1 MAHAYKPELLGSGK
15 SAFEQAQVDMWI
27 QIIRSEV
34 EPLSRSISYMAMGH
48 VKTNQ
53 IEYQYVYGLLK
64 EALKIPNNYLKGKT
78 YFVGGALSIVDVYFT
93 LVQ

>member
-1 MAHAYKPELLGSGK
+1 MTIEDGQKQLLSSSLTIARYLAQSFKPELLGGK
-15 SAFEQAQVDMWI
+15 NAFEQAQVDMWI

-53 IEYQYVYGLLK
+53 VEY
-64 EALKIPNNYLKGKT
+64 
-78 YFVGGALSIVDVYFT
+78 
-93 LVQ
+93 